1 MAASDVV
8 VGTGQGP
15 VRGSCAAGIWSFK
28 GRRPVMRFG
37 EPSAVVDDPHAARRA
52 VWDGVR

>member
-37 EPSAVVDDPHAARRA
+37 EPSAVVDDPHAPRRA